1 MVEVV
6 SGPTSHYRMN
16 IRKQKMLLCP
26 WKYRTSVSNSTIFP
40 LVSRPFAE
48 GLYTFEKIQF
58 RAYIYSMCH
67 SLPGTLRILLSK
79 TEITPI
85 LEMRQIDIVI
95 WLISGDLDSIRAPT
109 LLLSILDDIQCL
121 KMPGMPHT
129 SVSSKSK
136 GT

>member
-26 WKYRTSVSNSTIFP
+26 WKYQTSVSNLTIFP
-40 LVSRPFAE
+40 LVNRPFA